1 MTRFISAAD
10 VERLR
15 EHAEGSLD
23 AHIEA
28 VAGAY
33 LEMGKGTARLLGR
46 QSLNTD
52 PDINSPRP
60 RSFKI
65 MGAALLEAG
74 VMGVVTYP
82 AGYGRPLDFRI
93 VLSSA
98 VGGEPL
104 AIVEGEAVTQ
114 WATASVTAV
123 ATRAL
128 AREDAKVL
136 GVIGTGT
143 FAFDQPLA
151 ISRVRDIAEVR
162 CYSRDPSK
170 REAFAKRLGAKLEG
184 IDVRAVESA
193 AEAAEADILTT
204 VTTAH
209 EPVVASSDIADGCH
223 VNAVGMHYPKTREI
237 DSETMARAR
246 VFVDDIGQTY
256 EEKGEFLIPL
266 AEGAI
271 GEDHLL
277 GDLGALLAEKVE
289 GRRSAEEVTLFGSGG
304 TALEYIGVAA
314 YLAKAAEAAGIG
326 TVLEGSGPA

>member
-10 VERLR
+10 VAQLR
-15 EHAEGSLD
+15 RRGDAGLD

-28 VAGAY
+28 VANAY
-33 LEMGKGTARLLGR
+33 REFGQGTARLLGR

-52 PDINSPRP
+52 PDPDSPRP

-65 MGAALLEAG
+65 MGAALLNAG

-98 VGGEPL
+98 IGGEPL

-128 AREDAKVL
+128 AREDAKIL

-151 ISRVRDIAEVR
+151 IARVRQIEQLR
-162 CYSRDPSK
+162 CYSRDPAK
-170 REAFAKRLGAKLEG
+170 REDFARRLGAELQGVE
-184 IDVRAVESA
+184 VRAVGSA

-209 EPVVASSDIADGCH
+209 APVVASDEIGAGLH
-223 VNAVGMHYPKTREI
+223 INAIGMHYPKTREI
-237 DSETMARAR
+237 DSDTMARAR
-246 VFVDDIGQTY
+246 VFVDDIAQTH

-266 AEGAI
+266 SEGVI
-271 GEDHLL
+271 RETHLL
-277 GDLGALLAEKVE
+277 GDLGGLLAGKVE
-289 GRRSAEEVTLFGSGG
+289 GRRASEDLTLFGSGG
-304 TALEYIGVAA
+304 TAIEYIGVAA
-314 YLAKAAEAAGIG
+314 CLAEAAEAAGIG
-326 TVLEGSGPA
+326 AVLPGSGPA